1 MALASS
7 MYCDSSNWNPISCT
21 CMESLEEIL
30 ASVGHGPSKSRWTVP
45 AYVDLIFF
53 PLSCHLQSC
62 SHYRD
67 SCKDSLWG
75 GRSGVPC
82 RLAVFYLLPLGL
94 NDKCGWFGSFVYIL
108 FMQLYPIA
116 DICFGVL
123 LFIYHIIAGS
133 FPCCCLVVFMNE
145 HFNDCVILHV
155 IYIYTCDF
163 LFVCSCII

>member
-94 NDKCGWFGSFVYIL
+94 NDKCGWFGSWVFDYLEESKKKTLGCCSSVDMLCFSQKGCLLTIL
-108 FMQLYPIA
+108 QTARTTILM
-116 DICFGVL
+116 
-123 LFIYHIIAGS
+123 AG
-133 FPCCCLVVFMNE
+133 CCVSNPYL
-145 HFNDCVILHV
+145 
-155 IYIYTCDF
+155 
-163 LFVCSCII
+163 